1 MRFARPE
8 LEKDNPP
15 APQVYVGFR
24 KKRSTAKAKNAAEL
38 TKVPPPQDPST
49 VAEDSPD

>member
-24 KKRSTAKAKNAAEL
+24 KKRSAATAKNALAT
-38 TKVPPPQDPST
+38 TKVTPPQDPST
-49 VAEDSPD
+49 VAEDIPE

>member
-1 MRFARPE
+1 MRFARRE

-24 KKRSTAKAKNAAEL
+24 KKRNAAAAKKASPSTQAL
-38 TKVPPPQDPST
+38 PPQDPST
-49 VAEDSPD
+49 VAEDCPD